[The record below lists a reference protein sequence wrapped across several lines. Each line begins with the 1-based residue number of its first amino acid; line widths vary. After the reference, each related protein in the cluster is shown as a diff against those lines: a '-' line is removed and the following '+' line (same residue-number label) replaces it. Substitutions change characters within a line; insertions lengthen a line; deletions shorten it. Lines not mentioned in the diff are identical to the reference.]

1 MRAELEALRDALDA
15 VSSRPAFLV
24 AVPSDKPTGWVVS
37 WPPVAYYLVEPV
49 GAGRPEDQPIGG
61 DLAAWSALVRIKAV
75 GITPEQVMTH
85 LDAAR
90 EALCPNGR
98 PGSLTVSGRGVSV
111 VFVRHEADFVDRDVS
126 PHKFL
131 SVDAVRV
138 ESVPA

>member
-1 MRAELEALRDALDA
+1 MRAELEALKAALAA

-24 AVPSDKPTGWVVS
+24 DVPADKPTGWVGTY
-37 WPPVAYYLVEPV
+37 PPVTYYLAEPV
-49 GAGRPEDQPIGG
+49 GADRPADQPVGG

-75 GITPEQVMTH
+75 GITPEQAITH

-111 VFVRHEADFVDRDVS
+111 LFERHEADYADRDVT
-126 PHKFL
+126 PRKYL
-131 SVDAVRV
+131 SVDTVRI